1 MTYFFLQD
9 NYTISLAV
17 LLYRENPVN
26 KTKQFT
32 TVYDALVRVSGKP
45 KSGRFK
51 CPAHQGKGY
60 NLAIRDSTNKVELTC
75 FSQGCETKTILKS
88 IYLTLRDIYYRNH
101 SPSNNSPY
109 QKGLMSASKVEI
121 AINII
126 YVIAIMLKKDP
137 WNVSDDDLE
146 KTKKIHEQL
155 LIHLKLGGEL

>member
-1 MTYFFLQD
+1 VTYFFLQD

-26 KTKQFT
+26 KTKQLT

-75 FSQGCETKTILKS
+75 LSQACETRSTVYKQIKAGTFPKQIK
-88 IYLTLRDIYYRNH
+88 LTEHSSAWIASEIQEWANDVVAQRDLVSH
-101 SPSNNSPY
+101 
-109 QKGLMSASKVEI
+109 QK
-121 AINII
+121 
-126 YVIAIMLKKDP
+126 
-137 WNVSDDDLE
+137 E
-146 KTKKIHEQL
+146 KQE
-155 LIHLKLGGEL
+155 